1 MNKRHKDVDRVA
13 TLLVLLHRK
22 IEVQIVKYMKE
33 QKNGGLKLLKDI
45 GKQLHTTIAEGYET
59 GFSIEDNF
67 DFLKPNAEGNES
79 MEGAEIG
86 DQVMWEMLGNQKMPN
101 PMNVELAQYDTGNS
115 NQKDGE
121 QVKYW
126 RMNKAE

>member
-67 DFLKPNAEGNES
+67 DFLKPNVEGNES

-101 PMNVELAQYDTGNS
+101 PMNVELA
-115 NQKDGE
+115 
-121 QVKYW
+121 
-126 RMNKAE
+126 